1 MAKSGRKI
9 IFQFSIRSREKK
21 KFPDKK
27 LKDGQSGRECNYFE
41 FFFMYKFREILFRS
55 SNRKIGENIKEIIG
69 KVITLNRL
77 LLAIFSIPL
86 PSTRFCFKHL
96 LRDRFQRQISKMKR
110 I

>member
-21 KFPDKK
+21 KFSDKK
-27 LKDGQSGRECNYFE
+27 LKDGQSGRECNYFV

-77 LLAIFSIPL
+77 LLATFSIL
-86 PSTRFCFKHL
+86 LSTRFCFKHL
-96 LRDRFQRQISKMKR
+96 LRDRFQRQISKDR
-110 I
+110 